1 MANAKTTLSLAI
13 GSAFCATVAIA
24 PVAQAAGNP
33 FAMQSLSSGYM
44 VADMGKGMDGKCG
57 GMGKRASKST
67 PMDSKCGMDAMDTD
81 KDGKISREEFVKA
94 HQSLFDAMDT
104 NKDGMI
110 DADEMKAAAGMHG
123 AKKPA
128 EGKCGDMKM

>member
-13 GSAFCATVAIA
+13 GSAFCATVVVA

-57 GMGKRASKST
+57 GMGKRGSMNMHA
-67 PMDSKCGMDAMDTD
+67 DGKCAMNEMDTD
-81 KDGKISREEFVKA
+81 KDGKISREEFTKA
-94 HQSLFDAMDT
+94 HQSVFDAMDT

-110 DADEMKAAAGMHG
+110 DADEMKAAAGTHG